1 MKNKKIYLVVVCM
14 FVSSFSFAE
23 LKSDDADS
31 LQKTQNF
38 LKDKAA
44 REAFIKDNP
53 EAQQH
58 VNQMNSLGMSANQQ
72 NEIYGVSSEIFAQL
86 IKENNGDSIAVSK
99 MLLEAQKNP
108 EAFYKSLSPESQAK
122 IKAMGFQLEE
132 KKSANNPK

>member
-14 FVSSFSFAE
+14 FVGSYSFAE

-31 LQKTQNF
+31 LQKTQNL

-44 REAFIKDNP
+44 REAFIKENP

-86 IKENNGDSIAVSK
+86 IKENNGDSVAVSK

-132 KKSANNPK
+132 KNSPNKPK